1 VQRRYLSAESMA
13 LILDAGK
20 FEDNSLEQQQQQHKE
35 VAELNAA

>member
-1 VQRRYLSAESMA
+1 MA

-20 FEDNSLEQQQQQHKE
+20 FEDNPLEQQQQQHKE